1 MWKKVGKSCSRGCT
15 VGLNRR
21 SRKVVLRSMLSCLVD
36 RILACCSA
44 NFTLIFLQ
52 LLLPPYVIMLTK
64 FKLNP
69 KYNRGMGSISVTP
82 ATGKKW
88 RPSAL
93 AIAAPSAHLR
103 PETFYPGSPHLG
115 YLETWKFCG
124 VGTTIMPNEEK
135 NLVEILPSIL
145 QKSSKRWRAVKRKT
159 HFRLLLFNPTVHPR
173 EQLFPTFF
181 HMVRQIRVSASCQN

>member
-1 MWKKVGKSCSRGCT
+1 MWKKVGKNCSRGCWL
-15 VGLNRR
+15 GLNRKR
-21 SRKVVLRSMLSCLVD
+21 RKVVLRSMLSCFVN

-52 LLLPPYVIMLTK
+52 PLLPPYAIMLTK

-69 KYNRGMGSISVTP
+69 NYNRGMGSISVTP

-88 RPSAL
+88 PPSAL

-103 PETFYPGSPHLG
+103 PETFYPGSPQLC

-124 VGTTIMPNEEK
+124 VRTSIMPNWEK
-135 NLVEILPSIL
+135 KLVEILPSIL
-145 QKSSKRWRAVKRKT
+145 QKSSKRWPCSQTQIAI
-159 HFRLLLFNPTVHPR
+159 
-173 EQLFPTFF
+173 PTFP
-181 HMVRQIRVSASCQN
+181 V